1 MKEEE
6 GKRIATMDAFHMDE
20 KSVQDL
26 KAKLTEEERE
36 RKSAAVALD
45 NVERQVKGQRVLL
58 HNAEDQ
64 LAASKEQIATLK
76 KKLEEVQKVKDQ
88 AEKAKK
94 EAKKVWEEVEQH
106 RYDVGVAKTEDA
118 LKAEVPGVYRTYCL
132 QVWNE
137 ALNLAGVEASSVHRK
152 AESVYYPP
160 AIRPSA
166 SSSSEA
172 DTPPKVVD
180 PEKSGSKK
188 AFSSSGNLPKVAE
201 QPRVNEKETEVT
213 KGVPPNAIKPPAV
226 P

>member
-1 MKEEE
+1 M
-6 GKRIATMDAFHMDE
+6 
-20 KSVQDL
+20 
-26 KAKLTEEERE
+26 
-36 RKSAAVALD
+36 
-45 NVERQVKGQRVLL
+45 
-58 HNAEDQ
+58 
-64 LAASKEQIATLK
+64 
-76 KKLEEVQKVKDQ
+76 
-88 AEKAKK
+88 
-94 EAKKVWEEVEQH
+94 
-106 RYDVGVAKTEDA
+106 AKTKDA

-160 AIRPSA
+160 TICPSP
-166 SSSSEA
+166 SSSSEV

-180 PEKSGSKK
+180 PEKSGSEK

-226 P
+226 PQDPTKDNEASRMEILLATLPFPTKGDPKCIDQGSSEATVQQSKASPYGKIVIKKN